1 VNWKFWDKK
10 EDANED
16 VIESGVVPISTLFRW
31 ALFDL
36 GIKSPNSYADS
47 AGFNPISEEGA
58 EVEER
63 DSVNRILSLAAYKD
77 FITTMATINAEIGAS
92 SHYTTLVDSGFLP
105 DDINLDEV
113 KERITDLYYSLSASA
128 IVSALSAA
136 LSLGIVVNPGAYVLE
151 DTSHEQF

>member
-10 EDANED
+10 EYVDENT
-16 VIESGVVPISTLFRW
+16 IESGVVPISTLFRW

-36 GIKSPNSYADS
+36 GIKSPNSYSDT
-47 AGFNPISEEGA
+47 AGFSPISEEGA

-63 DSVNRILSLAAYKD
+63 DSANRILSLSAYKH

-92 SHYTTLVDSGFLP
+92 SHYKTLVDSGFLP
-105 DDINLDEV
+105 DDMDLEEV
-113 KERITDLYYSLSASA
+113 RERINDLYYSLSASA

-151 DTSHEQF
+151 DVDHEQF